1 MAGLGKADEAA
12 IVEALDE
19 STLGDSENRENA
31 HASAACSGCAKTP
44 SEAGGSVAGTSEA
57 TTFSL
62 VVAARANRSEDKST
76 GGEGRGKSAGVLKRK
91 KPGSAPAMGALARAF
106 AVAGSATF
114 KGEAKAK
121 AKAKT
126 SPKAKSGPKAKGA
139 RISGQSPDAAA
150 ESAAAAAGA

>member
-106 AVAGSATF
+106 SVA
-114 KGEAKAK
+114 KAKAK